1 MIYWTQS
8 MIYDL
13 KRSVDLRWLLMSGA
27 IFILRWSCFMY
38 LNYHIQ
44 QAGIIKCLQTFIY
57 IYKQIFLAN
66 HSWSRKHISSSV
78 GRGRRRSLLPKV
90 NWELRNF
97 DCSYKS
103 PFQLASILLPLFH
116 LLYRSWFASF
126 CSHFHVMSLIAL
138 IYHKLVVASKRLV
151 TYSYLLHGSQF
162 PLLQSK

>member
-1 MIYWTQS
+1 MAWKCPELPY
-8 MIYDL
+8 L
-13 KRSVDLRWLLMSGA
+13 KKFYYELFFGTPC
-27 IFILRWSCFMY
+27 RWSCFMY

-57 IYKQIFLAN
+57 ISKQIFLAN
-66 HSWSRKHISSSV
+66 HSWSRKNNISSSV

>member
-1 MIYWTQS
+1 MI
-8 MIYDL
+8 IDL
-13 KRSVDLRWLLMSGA
+13 NRSIDLRWLLMSGA

-57 IYKQIFLAN
+57 IYKPIFLAN
-66 HSWSRKHISSSV
+66 HSWSRKNISSSV

>member
-1 MIYWTQS
+1 MFT
-8 MIYDL
+8 
-13 KRSVDLRWLLMSGA
+13 
-27 IFILRWSCFMY
+27 
-38 LNYHIQ
+38 N
-44 QAGIIKCLQTFIY
+44 IY
-57 IYKQIFLAN
+57 IHLLTNIPCQPFLVEKKN
-66 HSWSRKHISSSV
+66 ISSSV
-78 GRGRRRSLLPKV
+78 GKGRRRSLLPKV

-151 TYSYLLHGSQF
+151 TYSYPLHGSQF
-162 PLLQSK
+162 PSLQSKYQTMIWRKVTLDCPKWHWIALRETVKNVLADFVR

>member
-1 MIYWTQS
+1 MI
-8 MIYDL
+8 IDL
-13 KRSVDLRWLLMSGA
+13 NRSIDLSWLLMSDA

-66 HSWSRKHISSSV
+66 HSWSRKNNISSSV
-78 GRGRRRSLLPKV
+78 GKGRRRSLLPKV

-103 PFQLASILLPLFH
+103 PFQLASILLPPFPSSLSILICLILF
-116 LLYRSWFASF
+116 SF
-126 CSHFHVMSLIAL
+126 SCHVP
-138 IYHKLVVASKRLV
+138 YCP
-151 TYSYLLHGSQF
+151 YLSQIGCCIKEARD
-162 PLLQSK
+162 L